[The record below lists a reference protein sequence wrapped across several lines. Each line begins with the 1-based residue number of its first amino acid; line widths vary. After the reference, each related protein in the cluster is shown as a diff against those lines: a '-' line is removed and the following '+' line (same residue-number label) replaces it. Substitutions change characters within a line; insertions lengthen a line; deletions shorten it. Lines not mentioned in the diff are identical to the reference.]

1 MRKKI
6 IPIIIG
12 IIVVSS
18 AALAGIILI
27 KEPNVDVK
35 NPSETDDDFS
45 AQLNSGPF
53 TILKYEYKLGE
64 RVFLVVD
71 GLQENEKGNIKIFTP
86 EDRLFLK
93 IPFDGFGKSS
103 FNQYF
108 KPDTAKS
115 GVACDPEELVG
126 IWTVVFEGVSYQPIK
141 FEFINEYIQ
150 GGEADIKYVC

>member
-18 AALAGIILI
+18 AAIAGTVLI

-35 NPSETDDDFS
+35 NPSETDDSFN

-53 TILKYEYKLGE
+53 AILKYEHKLGE

-71 GLQENEKGNIKIFTP
+71 GLKENEKGNIKIFTP

-108 KPDTAKS
+108 KPDTAKI

-150 GGEADIKYVC
+150 GGEADIEYVC